1 MDTSYIMCIYMED
14 VHTGRSGPSAGK
26 GLEHTML
33 PEMLDHII
41 RTFFPHIWKAP
52 LGTLREVRLM
62 QSFRQSSLRASL
74 GKSASWRTSQVI
86 VFFHV
91 RGHCSN
97 VLGPDKPAAG
107 STLCPGWQAGLPATV
122 RRRAR

>member
-1 MDTSYIMCIYMED
+1 MMDTSYIMCIYMED

-52 LGTLREVRLM
+52 SGTLREVRLM

-74 GKSASWRTSQVI
+74 GSQLRGAHLKCSCFSMCVATAPMFWGQTSLLLA
-86 VFFHV
+86 
-91 RGHCSN
+91 
-97 VLGPDKPAAG
+97 VLFV
-107 STLCPGWQAGLPATV
+107 QAGRQDFLLQ
-122 RRRAR
+122 